1 MDKGKTALI
10 LLAGEKPTF
19 GLLEPY
25 WVESGIRICADGAA
39 AVCREY
45 SLQPDI
51 ILGDLDSLDSA
62 LKSHFATSKIIEI
75 RDQENTDGEKA
86 VQYSIDNGFQAIIL
100 FGAFGKRVDHTL
112 YNLGI
117 LKKYHDQDVDL
128 TFISNDDIAFLISE
142 TRTFT
147 ASPGTRISL
156 LPVFGKVEN
165 VTTKGLVYALQ
176 GEPLE
181 LGRHS
186 SISNSFKGDTASVSL
201 SSGQLLVV
209 IEKPEA

>member
-1 MDKGKTALI
+1 M
-10 LLAGEKPTF
+10 
-19 GLLEPY
+19 LEPY
-25 WVESGIRICADGAA
+25 WVESGIRVCADGAA

-62 LKSHFATSKIIEI
+62 TKAHFAASKIIEI
-75 RDQENTDGEKA
+75 TDQDSTDGEKA
-86 VQYSIDNGFQAIIL
+86 VQYCIEKGFQSINL
-100 FGAFGKRVDHTL
+100 FGALGKRVDHTL
-112 YNLGI
+112 YNLGL
-117 LKKYHDQDVDL
+117 LKKFDNQGVDL
-128 TFISNDDIAFLISE
+128 TFISNDDIVFLMSA

-165 VTTKGLVYALQ
+165 VTTKGLAYALQ
-176 GEPLE
+176 NESLE

-186 SISNSFKGDTASVSL
+186 SISNCFKKDTASVTL
-201 SSGQLLVV
+201 SSGRLLVV
-209 IEKPEA
+209 IEKQED